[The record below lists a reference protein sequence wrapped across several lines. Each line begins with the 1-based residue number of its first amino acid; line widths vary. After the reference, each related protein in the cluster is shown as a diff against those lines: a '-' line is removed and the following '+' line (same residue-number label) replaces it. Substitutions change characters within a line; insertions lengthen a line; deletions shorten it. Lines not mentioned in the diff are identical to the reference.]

1 LKQIHLKHQQQVAEQ
16 QRLEALAAAAQ
27 AQGEPTSMQQEE
39 LFKIDP
45 SVESVIAGS
54 ENNPI
59 HIG

>member
-1 LKQIHLKHQQQVAEQ
+1 LKEIHLKHQQSVAEQ
-16 QRLEALAAAAQ
+16 QRLQALAAAQ

-45 SVESVIAGS
+45 SVASVIAGS
-54 ENNPI
+54 EINNPI